1 MSKLEESILKY
12 AVSLTVLVIIYSDIL
27 ILLNQKKSITNK

>member
-27 ILLNQKKSITNK
+27 ILLN